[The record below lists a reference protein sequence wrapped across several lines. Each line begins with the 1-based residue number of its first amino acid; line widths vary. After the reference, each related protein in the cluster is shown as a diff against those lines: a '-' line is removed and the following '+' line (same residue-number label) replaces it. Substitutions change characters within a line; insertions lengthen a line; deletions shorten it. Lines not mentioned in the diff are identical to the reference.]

1 MNNSPNIPVE
11 DRKYVLRF
19 PKPRAKPVGKG
30 DWKWLYYTGGQPT
43 DRLGQA
49 KIFGL
54 SKAKATKQFAHTT
67 RRCEV
72 KRVTDRMLF
81 KAALEGK

>member
-1 MNNSPNIPVE
+1 MNNSPKIPVE
-11 DRKYVLRF
+11 ERKYVLRF
-19 PKPRAKPVGKG
+19 PTRKSLHADTR
-30 DWKWLYYTGGQPT
+30 WRYYTGAAPT
-43 DRLGQA
+43 YSLSKA
-49 KIFGL
+49 KILSL

-72 KRVTDRMLF
+72 KRVTDKMLF